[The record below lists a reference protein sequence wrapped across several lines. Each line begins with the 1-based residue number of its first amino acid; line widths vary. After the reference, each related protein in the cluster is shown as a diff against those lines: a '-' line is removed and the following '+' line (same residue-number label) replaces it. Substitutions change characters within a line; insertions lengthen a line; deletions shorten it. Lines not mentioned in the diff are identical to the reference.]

1 MTTGTVVNAGKEK
14 FDGDAALA
22 LVREASKV
30 VAAKGKKV
38 VTFKMKDEPADEDV
52 LKAILGPS
60 GNLRAPA
67 WKRGK
72 TLVVGFNAEAYD
84 ELLNK

>member
-1 MTTGTVVNAGKEK
+1 MNASKEK
-14 FDGDAALA
+14 YDGDAALA
-22 LVREASKV
+22 LVRESSKL

-38 VTFKMKDEPADEDV
+38 VSFDLKKDKPSDDEI
-52 LKAILGPS
+52 LKVVLGPS

-84 ELLNK
+84 DILG

>member
-1 MTTGTVVNAGKEK
+1 MNATKEK
-14 FDGDAALA
+14 FDGDAAMA
-22 LVREASKV
+22 LVREASKL

-38 VTFKMKDEPADEDV
+38 TKFDLKKDDPSDEEI

-84 ELLNK
+84 DVLG